1 MWPLLLCSLISLTII
16 IERVLFWWQQAG
28 RRDVALVETLLEHTS
43 RGDFETAIAAGEQSS
58 DLEASVIVAGLTHR
72 DHGHRETMEVT
83 AQDGIERMKRGL
95 NALDTIVTLA
105 PLLGIR
111 GTVLGIIQSFD
122 LLGSGGIEDPQAVTG
137 GIARALITTAAG
149 LSIAMVT
156 LIPFN
161 CFIGRVQKATRHLE
175 KLASRFE
182 VMYKKGLGT
191 GHAARERV

>member
-1 MWPLLLCSLISLTII
+1 MWPLLLCSLVSLTII
-16 IERVLFWWQQAG
+16 IERILFWWQQAG
-28 RRDVALVETLLEHTS
+28 RRNSALVETLLEHTS
-43 RGDFETAIAAGEQSS
+43 RGEFDAAVAAGERSS
-58 DLEASVIVAGLTHR
+58 DLEARVIVAGLTHR

-83 AQDGIERMKRGL
+83 AQDSIERMKRGL
-95 NALDTIVTLA
+95 NALDTIITLA
-105 PLLGIR
+105 PLLGIL

-122 LLGSGGIEDPQAVTG
+122 LLGSGGIEDPKAVTG

-161 CFIGRVQKATRHLE
+161 CFVGRVQKATRHME
-175 KLASRFE
+175 KLAARFE
-182 VMYKKGLGT
+182 VMYKKGLEA